1 VTRRLILKL
10 LMRIASAVVL
20 VSALIE
26 MWVHDDEMMGALLLI
41 LALVINISID
51 VDDIREK
58 KQ

>member
-1 VTRRLILKL
+1 MTRRLILKL